1 MVSLFLYILVVNER
15 SHWTDEKYFF
25 FEEPEKRSQSSL
37 PSKPARAST
46 AQRRS
51 RGKSKVKAGTVN
63 TQWVS
68 EGMHTI
74 DTHLILLL
82 PLYPT
87 WIFKWMKL
95 GL

>member
-1 MVSLFLYILVVNER
+1 MRN
-15 SHWTDEKYFF
+15 TFF
-25 FEEPEKRSQSSL
+25 FEEPAKRSQSSL